1 MQDRYKKVFIQ
12 IDGTTRIIRK
22 IQEKEAKS
30 RVFLSTEHRFSIY
43 KFFFYMI
50 ISKLHRAWLR
60 GETSEGV

>member
-22 IQEKEAKS
+22 IQEEEAKS

-43 KFFFYMI
+43 KFFFLYDYQ
-50 ISKLHRAWLR
+50 
-60 GETSEGV
+60 